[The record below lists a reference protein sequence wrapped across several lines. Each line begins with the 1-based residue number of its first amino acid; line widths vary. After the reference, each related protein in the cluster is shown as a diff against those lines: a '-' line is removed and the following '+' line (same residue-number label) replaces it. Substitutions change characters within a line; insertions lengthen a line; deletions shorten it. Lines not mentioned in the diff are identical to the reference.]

1 MKKFFFYAIMIALV
15 IAVPV
20 GAVAGYFL
28 YRKLTFSYDYCEPY
42 GQIDRQTGWRLKS
55 SANSCLKLQ
64 NHLTGKVYFDTKIY
78 TNMLGFRS
86 ASPQTSSAQTRPI
99 AAIGDSWTFGYGVDY
114 DESFPH
120 FLEKE
125 LGVATLNLGVPA
137 YGSGST
143 LQLFSRHFDTLKPSV
158 VVYFTLGL
166 WTRSICRA
174 NEVEKT
180 LLPCFWIDQ
189 HGDAQFS
196 LPQVGLVEDAA
207 KEHQY
212 PGGYLTSGYKFRE
225 MFFILKPRE
234 IAQSISTYMAA
245 ISKRIGLTTPL
256 ENANSSLS
264 DEHTRKILELE
275 LRIYKNIL
283 ANTDTIFVLYDP
295 RGYYVHSLSEIKQAL
310 GRRFIYLGAQEWEA
324 DVASRFKDLP
334 AGEVTV
340 PGDGHYAVGANRLIA
355 KSLANALSDFRKPS
369 TK

>member
-15 IAVPV
+15 IVVPV
-20 GAVAGYFL
+20 GAVSGYFL

-42 GQIDRQTGWRLKS
+42 GQIDSQTGWRLKS
-55 SANSCLKLQ
+55 NANSCLKLQ

-78 TNMLGFRS
+78 TNTLGFRS
-86 ASPQTSSAQTRPI
+86 ASPQTTLAQTRPI

-114 DESFPH
+114 EESFPH

-158 VVYFTLGL
+158 VVHFTLGL

-283 ANTDTIFVLYDP
+283 ANTDTLFVLDDP

-334 AGEVTV
+334 DGEVTV

-355 KSLANALSDFRKPS
+355 KSLANALSDFRKQS